1 MNAVTSREYF
11 SGDRD
16 SVTRQ
21 LKGTGW
27 LLRNAKHVETISLIA
42 NAVLRE
48 AREGETAYT
57 GNLKYG
63 DSLGCVVHASVDL
76 PKRSLNVWINF
87 AHLTDALA
95 FINRKAFDRADRILK
110 RREPSGQVVTFASQE
125 HGWYYRADSI
135 KRFTLRTTIGVG
147 DYLTFREYGWNSEH
161 LIPLTG
167 DNYTTLEA
175 NILIATGWYK
185 WEGEGQYVLPPLASR
200 L

>member
-125 HGWYYRADSI
+125 HGWYYGAFSI
-135 KRFTLRTTIGVG
+135 KQFKHILP
-147 DYLTFREYGWNSEH
+147 EYISLERAPQH
-161 LIPLTG
+161 VLIPLTG
-167 DNYTTLEA
+167 DNDTTLEA